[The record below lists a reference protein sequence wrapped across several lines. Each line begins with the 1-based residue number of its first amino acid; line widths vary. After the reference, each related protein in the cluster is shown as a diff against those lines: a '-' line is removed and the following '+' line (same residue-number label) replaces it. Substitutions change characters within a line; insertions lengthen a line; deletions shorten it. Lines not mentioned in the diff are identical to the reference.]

1 MGQRDLAVDLGTANT
16 LVYERG
22 RGIVVSEPSV
32 VAMDSADGEVYAV
45 GEEAY
50 RMIGRT
56 PANISAT
63 RPLRHGVIADFE
75 VTEQMLRYF
84 LRKAHRS
91 RWTRQRVVMCV
102 PSGVTDVET
111 RAVEEA
117 CLSAGASQVAL
128 IEEPIAAAIGAGL
141 DIAQP
146 QGHMVVDIGGG
157 TSEVAVLSMGEIVV
171 EASLRIGGYDLDEA
185 IMGFVRRVHG
195 LAIGQPTAEE
205 LKLAIGS
212 AGPLP
217 TELFAQ
223 VRGRELV
230 SGLPSEVRLTS
241 EEARDALAEPVQ
253 AVVDAVRSTL
263 DRTPP
268 ELASD
273 ILTNG
278 ILLAGGGAMLHGLAD
293 RIHEETQMPTYIAD
307 SALTCVAEGAG
318 QALEEFEVIVRRQS
332 LRRDGRPRARAAR
345 RRR

>member
-1 MGQRDLAVDLGTANT
+1 
-16 LVYERG
+16 
-22 RGIVVSEPSV
+22 
-32 VAMDSADGEVYAV
+32 
-45 GEEAY
+45 
-50 RMIGRT
+50 
-56 PANISAT
+56 
-63 RPLRHGVIADFE
+63 
-75 VTEQMLRYF
+75 
-84 LRKAHRS
+84 
-91 RWTRQRVVMCV
+91 
-102 PSGVTDVET
+102 
-111 RAVEEA
+111 
-117 CLSAGASQVAL
+117 
-128 IEEPIAAAIGAGL
+128 
-141 DIAQP
+141 
-146 QGHMVVDIGGG
+146 
-157 TSEVAVLSMGEIVV
+157 
-171 EASLRIGGYDLDEA
+171 
-185 IMGFVRRVHG
+185 VRRVHG

-217 TELFAQ
+217 TELFAR

-318 QALEEFEVIVRRQS
+318 QALEEFEVIARRQT